1 MDNQSAALKFC
12 RTRMSDARMM
22 AAWLKVRCGQRRHI
36 SYWYVWQIKIGAKK
50 SFPGHGWHCFAS
62 SMEEH
67 RRTWKNTAITDGWWF
82 PIWSYPGSGSK
93 GVCSWR
99 EGRIEP
105 IRLWRVHHTF
115 ACCQDGCLQEIRAL
129 QKLKDH
135 PSALSLA
142 ETPVLDVYTY
152 IYIHNIIRTYNN

>member
-1 MDNQSAALKFC
+1 
-12 RTRMSDARMM
+12 MSDARMM

-82 PIWSYPGSGSK
+82 PI
-93 GVCSWR
+93 
-99 EGRIEP
+99 
-105 IRLWRVHHTF
+105 
-115 ACCQDGCLQEIRAL
+115 
-129 QKLKDH
+129 
-135 PSALSLA
+135 
-142 ETPVLDVYTY
+142 
-152 IYIHNIIRTYNN
+152 